1 MLNCAKSFGEKR
13 QYQLKDPTL
22 KKRKPGYQQKFP
34 GHLLLKGKLIVQGTI
49 AYQQDYMALLNQFEG
64 FRACISRNNAKF
76 YVSVLILF
84 SPENITKQVRNGK
97 LP

>member
-1 MLNCAKSFGEKR
+1 
-13 QYQLKDPTL
+13 
-22 KKRKPGYQQKFP
+22 
-34 GHLLLKGKLIVQGTI
+34 
-49 AYQQDYMALLNQFEG
+49 MALLNQFEG